1 MMEEKARKFA
11 VWNSTNYF
19 TRDGLYSIL
28 YVMVIFAA
36 IFLFEKPPFCVIPM
50 AFAAVYI
57 LWLFSMH
64 LWARNE
70 FRARYLI
77 SAEAT
82 LFISLFLLAMA
93 SAASI
98 ANTGSF
104 TGSIMILAG
113 RCFEEILCV
122 ALTVTIVGWSCYDK
136 RKKVLL
142 VMLNIAVAAGI
153 IALLALVIY
162 NKITHLEKEMS
173 KVVPLTAAMS
183 YALGVD
189 GFIFVKYFYS
199 KKYDITEDEN
209 GDSSA
214 DKLFEGKL
222 KKSTIAYV
230 IWSVIFAAVII
241 FVRIKTA

>member
-1 MMEEKARKFA
+1 MEEKARKFA
-11 VWNSTNYF
+11 VRNSTNYF

-28 YVMVIFAA
+28 YIMIIFGALC
-36 IFLFEKPPFCVIPM
+36 LFVKPPFCALPM

-70 FRARYLI
+70 FKTRYLI

-82 LFISLFLLAMA
+82 LFISLFLLTMA

-104 TGSIMILAG
+104 TGSIMMVVG
-113 RCFEEILCV
+113 RCLEEILCV

-136 RKKVLL
+136 RKKVLFIA
-142 VMLNIAVAAGI
+142 LNIAAAAGI
-153 IALLALVIY
+153 IALLVLVIY
-162 NKITHLEKEMS
+162 DNIAHPEKEMG

-183 YALGVD
+183 YVLGVD

-214 DKLFEGKL
+214 DKLFEEKL
-222 KKSTIAYV
+222 EKSTIGYV